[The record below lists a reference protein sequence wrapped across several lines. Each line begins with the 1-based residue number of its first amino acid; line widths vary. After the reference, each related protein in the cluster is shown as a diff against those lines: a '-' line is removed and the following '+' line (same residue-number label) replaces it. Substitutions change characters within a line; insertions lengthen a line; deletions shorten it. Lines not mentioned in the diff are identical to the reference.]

1 VTGGRA
7 GRREG
12 GQLCLRAMRCAFGVL
27 LLSAGP
33 PARLP
38 AQSVVVASKPFG
50 ESYLLGEMFAQ
61 ALEARGIGVERRLGL
76 GATEIAFAALR
87 TGAIDVYPEY
97 TGTGLVAILRDSS
110 RVSAAQA
117 FGQVSRE
124 FARRWGLRWLP
135 PLGFENT
142 YAIAVRRETA
152 ARHGLATLS
161 DLARAAPTLTAGLTP
176 DFIGRPDGLPGLRRA
191 YGIRFRAVRSLVPAV
206 KYQALAAGEVDVIDG
221 YSTDGFI
228 ARYDLVVLTD
238 DRRFFPPYQAA
249 ALAGARLTRHP
260 EAILALTELSGR
272 LDEATMRAL
281 NRRIEV
287 DGEPAAVVAAD
298 ALREMGVVAGEQAG
312 GRPGGRLGGQA
323 GGRAD
328 TRTLLGLTLRHLF
341 LVALSLGLAV
351 LVAVPAGLLLE
362 RLPRGAE
369 GAIRAVGV
377 VQTIPG
383 LALLAFMLPVL
394 GIGTAPAVAA
404 LFLYSLY
411 PIVRNTYTGVREADR
426 PAVAAAL
433 AAGMTPAQALRY
445 VRLPLAAPVIMAGI
459 RTAAVIN
466 VGTATLA
473 ALIGAGGLGDP
484 IVAGL
489 ALADTGM
496 VLSGAVPAA
505 LLALAVDTL
514 LGACE
519 RAVGPEL

>member
-1 VTGGRA
+1 MTGGLPA
-7 GRREG
+7 I
-12 GQLCLRAMRCAFGVL
+12 GVL
-27 LLSAGP
+27 VGVLFLSAGP
-33 PARLP
+33 PVRRSAQDRLSTQ
-38 AQSVVVASKPFG
+38 AVIVASKPFG
-50 ESYLLGEMFAQ
+50 ESYLLAEMFAQ
-61 ALEARGIGVERRLGL
+61 TLEARGMAVDRRLGL

-87 TGAIDVYPEY
+87 SGAIDVYPEY

-110 RVSAAQA
+110 RVSATQA
-117 FGQVSRE
+117 FDRVARA
-124 FARRWGLRWLP
+124 FARRWSLRWLP

-152 ARHGLATLS
+152 ARFGLATLS
-161 DLARAAPTLTAGLTP
+161 DLARAAPRLTAGLTP
-176 DFIGRPDGLPGLRRA
+176 DFIGRADGLPGLAKA
-191 YGIRFRAVRSLVPAV
+191 YGIEFAAVRSLVPAV

-228 ARYDLVVLTD
+228 ARYDLVVLAD
-238 DRRFFPPYQAA
+238 DRHFFPPYQAA
-249 ALAGARLTRHP
+249 PLAGARLARERP
-260 EAILALTELSGR
+260 DAILALTELGGR
-272 LDEATMRAL
+272 LDEATMRGL

-287 DGEPAAVVAAD
+287 DGEPAGRVATD
-298 ALREMGVVAGEQAG
+298 ALREMGIVG
-312 GRPGGRLGGQA
+312 GGAAAGGQA
-323 GGRAD
+323 GGRARG
-328 TRTLLGLTLRHLF
+328 RTAQPADARVLLGLTLRHLF
-341 LVALSLGLAV
+341 LVAVSLGLAV

-426 PAVAAAL
+426 HAVAAAL
-433 AAGMTPAQALRY
+433 AVGMTPAQTLRY

-489 ALADTGM
+489 ALADTRM
-496 VLSGAVPAA
+496 VLSGAIPAA
-505 LLALAVDTL
+505 LLALGVDAV

-519 RAVGPEL
+519 RAARPDL

>member
-1 VTGGRA
+1 MRQGLFIIALLALSPGRA
-7 GRREG
+7 VP
-12 GQLCLRAMRCAFGVL
+12 LD
-27 LLSAGP
+27 
-33 PARLP
+33 
-38 AQSVVVASKPFG
+38 AQVVVASKPFG

-61 ALEARGIGVERRLGL
+61 VLESRGIAVERRLGL

-87 TGAIDVYPEY
+87 SGAIDVYPEY
-97 TGTGLVAILRDSS
+97 TGTGLVAILRDST
-110 RVSAAQA
+110 RVGAAKA
-117 FGQVSRE
+117 FDRVSRE

-142 YAIAVRRETA
+142 YAVAVRRETA
-152 ARHGLATLS
+152 SRYGLATLS
-161 DLARAAPTLTAGLTP
+161 DLARAAPDLAAGLTP
-176 DFIGRPDGLPGLRRA
+176 DFIGRPDGLPGLAKA

-228 ARYDLVVLTD
+228 ARYDLVVLAD
-238 DRRFFPPYQAA
+238 DRHFFPPYQAA
-249 ALAGARLTRHP
+249 AVVGRRLAQQNP
-260 EAILALTELSGR
+260 SAILALTELSGR
-272 LDEATMRAL
+272 LDEETMRAL

-287 DGEPAAVVAAD
+287 DGEATAAVAAA
-298 ALREMGVVAGEQAG
+298 ALREFGVVDPAAAGPRTSG
-312 GRPGGRLGGQA
+312 PTHGQ
-323 GGRAD
+323 GSGRAD
-328 TRTLLGLTLRHLF
+328 VPVLLQLTLRHLV
-341 LVALSLGLAV
+341 LVGLSLALAV
-351 LVAVPAGLLLE
+351 LVAMPGALLLE

-369 GAIRAVGV
+369 TVIRTVGV

-394 GIGTAPAVAA
+394 GIGTVPAVAA

-411 PIVRNTYTGVREADR
+411 PIVRNTYTGVRDADR
-426 PAVAAAL
+426 HAVAAAL
-433 AAGMTPAQALRY
+433 AAGMTPRQVLRF

-489 ALADTGM
+489 ALADTRM

-505 LLALAVDTL
+505 LLALAVDAL

-519 RAVGPEL
+519 RAVRPDL

>member
-1 VTGGRA
+1 MIGR
-7 GRREG
+7 
-12 GQLCLRAMRCAFGVL
+12 GVL
-27 LLSAGP
+27 RVAVLAATLLPQRSTA
-33 PARLP
+33 
-38 AQSVVVASKPFG
+38 AQTVVVASKPFG
-50 ESYLLGEMFAQ
+50 ESYLLGEIFAQ
-61 ALEARGIGVERRLGL
+61 TLEARGIAVDRRLGL

-97 TGTGLVAILRDSS
+97 TGTGLVAILGDSS
-110 RVSAAQA
+110 RLSPAQA
-117 FGQVSRE
+117 FTRVSRA
-124 FARRWGLRWLP
+124 FAARWGIRWLP

-142 YAIAVRRETA
+142 YAVAVRRETA
-152 ARHGLATLS
+152 TRHGLATLS
-161 DLARAAPTLTAGLTP
+161 DLARASPELTAGLTP
-176 DFIGRPDGLPGLRRA
+176 DFIGRPDGLPGLERA

-249 ALAGARLTRHP
+249 ALAGARLAREYPT
-260 EAILALTELSGR
+260 ATLALSELSGR

-287 DGEPAAVVAAD
+287 DGEPVAAVARD
-298 ALREMGVVAGEQAG
+298 ALREIVGSG
-312 GRPGGRLGGQA
+312 GDRPAPGGKERQRVSTDVA
-323 GGRAD
+323 
-328 TRTLLGLTLRHLF
+328 TITGLTLRHLM
-341 LVALSLGLAV
+341 LVTISLALAV
-351 LVAVPAGLLLE
+351 LIAVPAGLLLE
-362 RLPRGAE
+362 RLPRAAE
-369 GAIRAVGV
+369 SVLRAAGI

-383 LALLAFMLPVL
+383 LALVAFMLPVL
-394 GIGTAPAVAA
+394 GIGTVPAVAA

-411 PIVRNTYTGVREADR
+411 PMLRNTYTGVREADR
-426 PAVAAAL
+426 NAVAAAT
-433 AAGMTPAQALRY
+433 AAGMTPRQVLQH

-484 IVAGL
+484 IIAGL
-489 ALADTGM
+489 ALADTRM

-505 LLALAVDTL
+505 LLALAVDFV
-514 LGACE
+514 LGVCE
-519 RAVGPEL
+519 RALRPEL